1 MLYYALIKTSERAM
15 NKSLIRN
22 ISQAYV
28 MSTYLSKLCQ
38 QIGRDNYIT
47 SHIRNE
53 HGTGLGFF
61 GVSNTG
67 STDCIK
73 ERLRGITDS
82 IGLVYKTPQH
92 IKFISASCV
101 NLVNFNFRTTYRVE
115 HTREISELYLEFE
128 EKFIMSGISFTPA
141 DLGTWLITNQV
152 VCLILQIEQLSKS
165 FYDLNR
171 PFSKYSTSIMYND
184 TDISN
189 YTISQLQNIAAK
201 EYATE
206 LAGIQS
212 FNFSNELEKQTANL
226 ITKTKKHTLPPMEL
240 AVQYYNDHYEL
251 LSQYYMH
258 KVFKRTDPSNTKWYD
273 ESDAHKYKVFIT
285 TGVKL

>member
-1 MLYYALIKTSERAM
+1 M
-15 NKSLIRN
+15 NKSLIKN

-28 MSTYLSKLCQ
+28 MSTYLSNLCQ
-38 QIGRDNYIT
+38 QIGNDNYIT

-53 HGTGLGFF
+53 HGTGSGFF

-82 IGLVYKTPQH
+82 LGLVYKTPQH

-101 NLVNFNFRTTYRVE
+101 NLVNFNFRTTHRVE

-152 VCLILQIEQLSKS
+152 VCLIMQSEQLSKA
-165 FYDLNR
+165 FHDPTCL
-171 PFSKYSTSIMYND
+171 FSKYSNSIMYNG

-189 YTISQLQNIAAK
+189 YTVSQLQNIAVT

-206 LAGIQS
+206 LAEIQS
-212 FNFSNELEKQTANL
+212 FNFSNELAKQTENL
-226 ITKTKKHTLPPMEL
+226 ITKTKKHTLPPMSL

-251 LSQYYMH
+251 LSQYYTH
-258 KVFKRTDPSNTKWYD
+258 KAFKRTDPSNKKWYD